1 MTWSRFIPAGAFV
14 VLVIFLGIGL
24 TRDPS
29 LIPTEMIDREMPA
42 FDLPE
47 LRDEASMVSDQDLV
61 GQVALV
67 NVFGS
72 WCVACLQEHP
82 TLMQLKQDDTVR
94 LVGVNWRDTRPKALA
109 WLQRHGDPYD
119 TIVFDEESDLAIE
132 IGVTGAP
139 ETFIIDR
146 TGRIRFK
153 QIGPITP
160 DVWRRTI
167 RPVLDALAAEEVTT
181 PAPINVEPRVD
192 AVAKTLRCLSC
203 QDQSVFESQSTL
215 ANDFRQ
221 IIRTLIADGKADDEI
236 RDYFRERYGDSVLM
250 SASAQTALVDAE
262 LIESRTEAV
271 SKTLRCV
278 VCQNQSIYDSNAPL
292 AQDMR
297 RLVRKRVAA
306 GDNDDEVRA
315 YLRYR
320 YGDYVLMSP
329 PLQLNTVLLWG
340 TPLGLV
346 MIGLA
351 WFILRRRGP
360 RLPDDDTMSDADRAR
375 VAAALAEHEAD
386 T

>member
-1 MTWSRFIPAGAFV
+1 MNWLRFTPAGVFV
-14 VLVIFLGIGL
+14 ILVVFLGIGL

-29 LIPTEMIDREMPA
+29 LIPTEMINRDMPA
-42 FDLPE
+42 FE
-47 LRDEASMVSDQDLV
+47 LTELHDETQRVTDANLI
-61 GQVALV
+61 GEPALV

-94 LVGVNWRDTRPKALA
+94 IVGVNWRDSREDAIN
-109 WLQRHGDPYD
+109 WLRRHGDPYE
-119 TIVFDEESDLAIE
+119 TIIFDGESDLAIE
-132 IGVTGAP
+132 MGVTGAP

-160 DVWRRTI
+160 DVWLDTI
-167 RPVLDALAAEEVTT
+167 RPVLDALAAEELTP
-181 PAPINVEPRVD
+181 PAPVQIDPVSTAVPNVENIVLTD
-192 AVAKTLRCLSC
+192 L
-203 QDQSVFESQSTL
+203 
-215 ANDFRQ
+215 
-221 IIRTLIADGKADDEI
+221 DEI
-236 RDYFRERYGDSVLM
+236 D
-250 SASAQTALVDAE
+250 T
-262 LIESRTEAV
+262 RTEAV

-297 RLVRKRVAA
+297 KLVRKRVVM
-306 GDNDDEVRA
+306 GDTDEEARD

-329 PLQLNTVLLWG
+329 PLQLNTVLLWLS
-340 TPLGLV
+340 PLV
-346 MIGLA
+346 LA
-351 WFILRRRGP
+351 LFGGVWFFLRDRNAMP
-360 RLPDDDTMSDADRAR
+360 ATEQALTDADRSR
-375 VAAALAEHEAD
+375 IAAALAKSEGE